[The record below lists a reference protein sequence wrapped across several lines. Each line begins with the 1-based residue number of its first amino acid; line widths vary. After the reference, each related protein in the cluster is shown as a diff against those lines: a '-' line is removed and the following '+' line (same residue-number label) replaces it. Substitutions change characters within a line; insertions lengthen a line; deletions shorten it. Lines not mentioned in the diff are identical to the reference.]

1 MFLIF
6 IQVHSFERKY
16 KDDAGKYHFP
26 GVKDLPYAMQPHFR
40 NTFIRHIM
48 KIVFSGMSPWSNPT
62 LPVYQQEF
70 NQVYPQLAYHLH
82 SDDAVVMP
90 TNRNLGVLRN
100 QIGAEGLQAVIKF
113 LPSRTPNICWNLGC
127 KGLLTLQLLSTQSN
141 MPSSGSTSDP
151 EPLRSLVVKK
161 LIMMRFALTLLR
173 DILDY

>member
-90 TNRNLGVLRN
+90 TNRDLGVLRN
-100 QIGAEGLQAVIKF
+100 QIGAEGLQAVIEF
-113 LPSRTPNICWNLGC
+113 LPSQYPKRMLESRVQRAAYVA
-127 KGLLTLQLLSTQSN
+127 TLVDSEQHAIIWEYFRPGTIEV
-141 MPSSGSTSDP
+141 PRGEETYYDEVCTHP
-151 EPLRSLVVKK
+151 P
-161 LIMMRFALTLLR
+161 A
-173 DILDY
+173 